1 MIRGIIFDLG
11 STLMYFEGKWEDV
24 DKESTASLIAFLKSN
39 GVPVDDSFPALFLEQ
54 RKRGWK
60 LAEETDI
67 EHTVEEAL
75 SGALTR
81 GHCVT
86 RLGQFS
92 LDGLLP
98 RAVEAYSALG
108 ETCWRA
114 YPDAMETL
122 RALQSRGLRVGLISN
137 ADDDGI
143 VHRMVAQHGLEP
155 YLSPILSSAAEP
167 RWRKPDPRIFRLVS
181 AAWHLPPAEIAMVGD
196 AARYDVLGAHRAGM
210 RGILIDRGDNAPWQ
224 KVPDE
229 LASDPAVKPDA
240 TVRSLA
246 EIPGVIERM

>member
-39 GVPVDDSFPALFLEQ
+39 GVPVDDAFPALFLEH

-60 LAEETDI
+60 LAEETNI
-67 EHTVEEAL
+67 EYTVEEAL
-75 SGALTR
+75 GGALTQL
-81 GHCVT
+81 GH
-86 RLGQFS
+86 FS

-98 RAVEAYSALG
+98 RAVEAYFALG
-108 ETCWRA
+108 ETRWRA

-122 RALQSRGLRVGLISN
+122 RALHTRGLRIGLISN

-143 VHRMVAQHGLEP
+143 VHRMVAQHGLAP
-155 YLSPILSSAAEP
+155 YLSPVFSSAADP
-167 RWRKPDPRIFRLVS
+167 RWRKPDPRIFRLVFD
-181 AAWHLPPAEIAMVGD
+181 AWHLPPAEIAMVGD

-210 RGILIDRGDNAPWQ
+210 CGILIDRGDNAPWQ
-224 KVPDE
+224 KIPDE
-229 LASDPAVKPDA
+229 LANDPAVKPDA
-240 TVRSLA
+240 TVCALA
-246 EIPGVIERM
+246 EIPDVIGKM